1 MLLCT
6 MYHHINSDKF
16 SNSKNVFEKHLE
28 YMAKKFNIVLPG
40 DKLSK
45 INVCLVFDDAYYDF
59 YYFVFPLL
67 KKYNAKAMLS
77 VPVKYILEDTD
88 LSSNKRLS
96 IKHSDMMRDSNYI
109 KYAPF
114 CTWKEINKMVD
125 SDLVGI
131 SSHSFSHIDLSQENV
146 NFDLELKKSKEIIES
161 KIKQCINSFTFPY
174 GQSNERLKSN
184 VTKYYKYSFGIGGID
199 NRTWDGFNKILYRIY
214 ADDLKFFNDRLSL
227 KSLLLYRLRGFK
239 WRLTR

>member
-1 MLLCT
+1 